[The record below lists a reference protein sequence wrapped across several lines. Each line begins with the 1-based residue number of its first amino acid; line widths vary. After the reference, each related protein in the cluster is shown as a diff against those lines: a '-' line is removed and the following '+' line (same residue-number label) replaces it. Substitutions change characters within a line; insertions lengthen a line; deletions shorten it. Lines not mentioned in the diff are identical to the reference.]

1 MKKLFL
7 ALIASLILLP
17 AYSQYV
23 VKGKIMDPENAVMPM
38 VNVAFLNQMD
48 STLVSGA
55 VSDSCG
61 IYSTSLAEG
70 NYIIRYSYLGYKT
83 LYKKMQVNADRTLPV
98 VRMEASQTTLK
109 EVEVTAYR
117 KPFKL
122 DRDGLLADVENT
134 ILAKQTNLNDLLC
147 IQFGAACRHRNKD
160 QTVGGWICFQC
171 KGQSAAGKPF
181 QTELSYKWQLQLQEL
196 GFLFLLQLQP
206 GKKQFSA

>member
-7 ALIASLILLP
+7 AIIACWVLLP

-70 NYIIRYSYLGYKT
+70 S
-83 LYKKMQVNADRTLPV
+83 
-98 VRMEASQTTLK
+98 
-109 EVEVTAYR
+109 
-117 KPFKL
+117 
-122 DRDGLLADVENT
+122 GLQNT
-134 ILAKQTNLNDLLC
+134 
-147 IQFGAACRHRNKD
+147 
-160 QTVGGWICFQC
+160 V
-171 KGQSAAGKPF
+171 
-181 QTELSYKWQLQLQEL
+181 
-196 GFLFLLQLQP
+196 
-206 GKKQFSA
+206 

>member
-17 AYSQYV
+17 VYGQYA
-23 VKGKIMDPENAVMPM
+23 VKGKIMDPEDVVMPM
-38 VNVAFLNQMD
+38 VNVAFLNQAD

-83 LYKKMQVNADRTLPV
+83 LYKKMQVNTDCTLPE

-109 EVEVTAYR
+109 EVEGTAFGSHSNWTVTGCWPMWR
-117 KPFKL
+117 IP
-122 DRDGLLADVENT
+122 
-134 ILAKQTNLNDLLC
+134 
-147 IQFGAACRHRNKD
+147 
-160 QTVGGWICFQC
+160 
-171 KGQSAAGKPF
+171 
-181 QTELSYKWQLQLQEL
+181 
-196 GFLFLLQLQP
+196 FLLNKLI
-206 GKKQFSA
+206 